1 MKVTRIAKVAI
12 ATAAAAGLAVGTLS
26 PANAATRSTVVLV
39 TSNQLT
45 GLNPSVSNMNLTFNS
60 EVAYM
65 QGFGFNYYDNSPKLV
80 DNKIF
85 GSYKIVSQKPFKV
98 QYTVNK
104 GKVWSD
110 GTPINAVDLLL
121 SHVIASSSYS
131 FTAKLGDPTD
141 NEVAP
146 AFNSLSYGGVYDEH
160 HVGLPELSKDKM
172 SLTIEYDAK
181 IPDWQIYGPGPS
193 PVHTLVLM
201 AEGKK
206 SLQSVKAN
214 IAARDKF
221 EKAFYSYNT
230 KLMTAAGKIWSNDYN
245 INTVND
251 STNPLLLVG
260 NGGYILK
267 TAVPGQAVTL
277 VLNPKHKSNPSG
289 PATNGIKTVVFR
301 IIGDGTAAAQAL
313 RNQEVDIY
321 QGQPTADSVN
331 LLKAIPT
338 AKVIGGDQAVYEHI
352 DLRVDNAAGSTD
364 NYTGPFKGMD
374 QRAVDLRTAF
384 LTAYPRD
391 EIVDKLIKPI
401 NEKAVRMDSLLVFPS
416 EPGYADVI
424 KNSGVSKYTQG
435 SQAERE
441 ARALALVKKYYPN
454 ASATNP
460 GFTVKLNWGTPSNA
474 RRAASAQLVKAA
486 LGRAGINVDAPG
498 SATWS
503 RNLASN
509 AFDAFFFAWVKSS
522 VTQQGNANLFCSD
535 CGNNYLGYQ
544 NKVVDAANT
553 KLGAVL
559 LSPKAKLAEYLKIEK
574 ELMKDAVS
582 LPIFQHPGVTAVNA
596 KLQNVKPN
604 PLSPQLVWNYWEWKY
619 SK

>member
-1 MKVTRIAKVAI
+1 MKVKRVAKVALV
-12 ATAAAAGLAVGTLS
+12 AAAAAGLVAGSLA
-26 PANAATRSTVVLV
+26 PASAAKRSTVVLV

-45 GLNPSVSNMNLTFNS
+45 GLNPSVVNMNLTFNS

-85 GSYKIVSQKPFKV
+85 GSYKIVSQKPFRV

-110 GTPINAVDLLL
+110 GTPITGVDLLL
-121 SHVIASSSYS
+121 SHVICSSSYS
-131 FTAKLGDPTD
+131 FATKLGDPTD
-141 NEVAP
+141 PEVKP
-146 AFNSLSYGGVYDEH
+146 SFNALCYGGTYDTH
-160 HVGLPELSKDKM
+160 HVGLPTLSADKM
-172 SLTIEYDAK
+172 SVTVEYDAK
-181 IPDWQIYGPGPS
+181 IPDWQLYGPGPS
-193 PVHTLVLM
+193 PVHTLVLL
-201 AEGKK
+201 AEGKTK
-206 SLQSVKAN
+206 LQSVAANNAAKA
-214 IAARDKF
+214 KF
-221 EKAFYSYNT
+221 EKAFYNYDA
-230 KLMTAAGKIWSNDYN
+230 KLMEAAGKIWSESYN
-245 INTVND
+245 INKFDET
-251 STNPLLLVG
+251 SNPLLTVG

-267 TAVPGQAVTL
+267 SAVPGQAVTL
-277 VLNPKHKSNPSG
+277 VLNPRHRTNPSG
-289 PATNGIKTVVFR
+289 PATSGVKTVVFR

-352 DLRVDNAAGSTD
+352 DLRVDTASGVSEP
-364 NYTGPFKGMD
+364 YTGPFKGMD
-374 QRAVDLRTAF
+374 QRAIDLRTAF
-384 LTAYPRD
+384 LMAYPRD

-401 NEKAVRMDSLLVFPS
+401 NEKAVRMDSVLLFPG
-416 EPGYADVI
+416 EPGYKELIA
-424 KNSGVSKYTQG
+424 KTGVSKYTKG
-435 SQAERE
+435 TQAERE
-441 ARALALVKKYYPN
+441 AAALALVKKYYPN
-454 ASATNP
+454 ASATTP

-474 RRAASAQLVKAA
+474 RRAASAQLVTAA
-486 LGRAGINVDAPG
+486 LGRAGIKVDAPG

-503 RNLASN
+503 RNLSSS

-522 VTQQGNANLFCSD
+522 ITQDGNADLFYSTG
-535 CGNNYLGYQ
+535 GNNYLGYA
-544 NKVVDAANT
+544 NKKVDE
-553 KLGAVL
+553 AVDVL
-559 LSPKAKLAEYLKIEK
+559 RAKLLTEKQKLDYYLTVEK
-574 ELMKDAVS
+574 EIMADAVT

-619 SK
+619 